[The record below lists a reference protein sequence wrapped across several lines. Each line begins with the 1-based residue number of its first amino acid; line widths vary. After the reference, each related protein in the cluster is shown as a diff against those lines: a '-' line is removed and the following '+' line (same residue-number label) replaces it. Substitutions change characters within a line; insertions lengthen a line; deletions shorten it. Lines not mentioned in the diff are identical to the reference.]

1 MKREILV
8 DKYREQKLDIET
20 IAMRVAKEF
29 KDGDI
34 VNLGRGIPGLVG
46 NYVPSGVDIY
56 WHGENG
62 ILGYGAAYTTNEW
75 REMDMAVHNSS
86 IQWVRERPGMAIFDF
101 GEALGMLRGHHI
113 DAGVIGAFQ
122 VSERGDLA
130 NWSLVSPPINSG
142 IAIGGSF
149 ELATGPKKCIAALT
163 HLDKHGN
170 SKIVREL
177 TLPLTGAPQLVDLI
191 VTDLAVIK
199 VKGEKGDKKGLLL
212 LEIAPGWT
220 AEEIRI
226 LTDADLE
233 ISSNLKTTEL

>member
-1 MKREILV
+1 MKREQLV
-8 DKYREQKLDIET
+8 AKYKSNKLDIET

-62 ILGYGAAYTTNEW
+62 ILGYGEAYSVDEW
-75 REMDMAVHNSS
+75 REMDMMVHNSS

-113 DAGVIGAFQ
+113 DAGVIGGFQ
-122 VSERGDLA
+122 VSEYGDLA
-130 NWSLVSPPINSG
+130 NWSLEYPPRNSG
-142 IAIGGSF
+142 ISIGGSF
-149 ELATGPKKCIAALT
+149 ELLTGPKRCIAVMT
-163 HLDKHGN
+163 HLDKNGY
-170 SKIVREL
+170 SKIVKQL
-177 TLPLTGAPQLVDLI
+177 TLPLTGAPRQVDMV

-199 VKGEKGDKKGLLL
+199 VKGEKGKKEGMLLKEVAPGWTTDEVIIL
-212 LEIAPGWT
+212 TDATLEIAPD
-220 AEEIRI
+220 
-226 LTDADLE
+226 LTVY
-233 ISSNLKTTEL
+233 EL